1 MLRRRP
7 LKRHGGGNSRRDTSV
22 DVDGAA
28 SPEVSYP
35 PTGRPNGRP
44 MTGSSGYPVRR
55 SFSFPSL
62 EHDALELDRFAVSAK
77 H

>member
-1 MLRRRP
+1 MRRRP
-7 LKRHGGGNSRRDTSV
+7 LKRHGEGSSRRDMS
-22 DVDGAA
+22 VDGAV

-44 MTGSSGYPVRR
+44 MTGSGGYPVRR
-55 SFSFPSL
+55 SFSLPSL
-62 EHDALELDRFAVSAK
+62 EHDALELDRFALSAK